1 MTMLTFFF
9 PRGRAGRRIW
19 GNSTGGTAISRRRYS
34 PLLMTQIPR
43 MLPKPVVNHRKKPAN
58 LNWCCHYGYTLRS
71 ARNVEVSRYL
81 ELAKLYQTP
90 HKQIKARIAG
100 MADRQLLGCTVRR
113 TSCCEN
119 FANNNNDEDDEDD

>member
-1 MTMLTFFF
+1 MLTFFF

-119 FANNNNDEDDEDD
+119 FANNNDEDDEDD